1 MAAPVAPV
9 ARAPRVYVEPRITVI
24 LNFENFEFYTLQFN
38 YNLQYNIF
46 SINLENETYIELTTE
61 GTNQVYKCW
70 PSQMVI
76 KVGVASLPNRQ
87 GDIYSDI
94 DISCAK
100 PNIEFKCTIK
110 HPEDL
115 HEKLLAMKEYKDRLQ
130 VIARAR
136 NLAHAE
142 QAGIIDP
149 RARRVADGLVN
160 QATQPALHK
169 ALENPYGWQQTVASF
184 LAAPENQV
192 TDAFKFKKNGTQ
204 NVVGLGPVL
213 QAMKKKVNP
222 NKPEESEG
230 GRRKNKT
237 RKNRNRKNYSSS

>member
-1 MAAPVAPV
+1 MAAPA
-9 ARAPRVYVEPRITVI
+9 APRVYISPRIDLL
-24 LNFENFEFYTLQFN
+24 LNYENTEFFTLEFE
-38 YNLQYNIF
+38 YNVTYNIF
-46 SINLENETYIELTTE
+46 AIDLRNETYIDLTTE

-70 PSQMVI
+70 PSQMII
-76 KVGVASLPNRQ
+76 KVGVSGLPNRQ
-87 GDIYSDI
+87 GINYSDM
-94 DISCAK
+94 DISCEK
-100 PNIEFKCTIK
+100 PHIAFKCRIG
-110 HPEDL
+110 HPQYV
-115 HEKLLAMKEYKDRLQ
+115 HAKLLKIKAEKDRLQ

-149 RARRVADGLVN
+149 RARRVANGLVN

-169 ALENPYGWQQTVASF
+169 ALENPYGWQQTVGSF
-184 LAAPENQV
+184 LAAPENQL

-237 RKNRNRKNYSSS
+237 RKNRTRKNYSSF